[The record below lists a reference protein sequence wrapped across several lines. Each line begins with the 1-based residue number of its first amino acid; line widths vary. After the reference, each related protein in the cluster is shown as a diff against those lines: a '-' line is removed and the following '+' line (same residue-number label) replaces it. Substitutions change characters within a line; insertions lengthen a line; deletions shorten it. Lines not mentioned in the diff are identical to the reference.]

1 RVDASLLAFA
11 EVQTSATNSDVN
23 GISNTTLGNILGLTF
38 DGANEADYQAAIAAE
53 ASIADVAALQAVIDS
68 VDSSVDA
75 FASVQLAA
83 TNSDVNG
90 ISNAIL
96 GNILGLTFDGAN
108 EADYQAAIA
117 AEASI
122 ADVAALQAV
131 IDSVDSSVDAFASV
145 QLAAT
150 NSDVNGISNTTL
162 GNILGLTFDGANEAD
177 YQAAIAAEASIADVA
192 ALQVLID
199 RVDVSLL
206 AFSEV
211 QTAAADNDVNGIS
224 NAILGNILG
233 LTFNSANEAD
243 YQAAIAAE
251 ASIVDVAA
259 LQVLID
265 SVDNSVDAFASVQ
278 LAATDSDVTGFT
290 TTTLGNILGL
300 TFDGANETAYQ
311 EAVAAEASIV
321 DVSALQVLIDR
332 VDVSLLAFSE
342 VQTAAADNDVNG
354 ISNAILGNILGL
366 TFNSANEADYQA
378 AIAAEASIVDVAAL
392 QAVIDSVDN
401 SVDAFAS
408 VQLAATNSDVN
419 GISNAILGNI
429 LGLTFNSA
437 NEADYQAAIAAE
449 ASIVDVSALQ
459 VLIERVD
466 ASLLAFAEVQTAA
479 TDSDVT
485 GFNTTTLGNI
495 LGLTFD
501 GANETAYQEAVAAEA
516 SIVDVAALQAV
527 IDSVDNSV
535 DAFASVQLAATSS
548 DASTIELI
556 TLSAIRDLQ
565 FIEANLIEYRTTIA
579 EQLSIDSVDSLQSL
593 IYRTNESIQSLAE
606 INTYLQNESFNS
618 LSIGLLERV
627 LSLENTIVEA
637 NEIHYQVA
645 LASIVNLPVTSAT
658 LLTKVQEVNSNQSL
672 LSATIDAYQQQTAL
686 QTPLDAFSRYST
698 NVTSLRD
705 DITRLGFSRMLEGVL
720 EREYNLPGQYLF
732 SDTGK
737 LKLHDTSNNESLF
750 LTPKD
755 IKVHQIEVVFDS
767 YLGANVF
774 LVDGEVKPTLSL
786 APDVTYYFDQSA
798 SSNVNHPIGFTS
810 DSNNFSVVSTG
821 VPGQNGAY
829 TAVTLTNAD
838 NSNFSYYCTVHGT
851 DMGNTINSLSQHVAY
866 NTSSTIYTDVGILA
880 AVSKV
885 TDTLNINNRG
895 VNVARVHL
903 PDATYLDYK
912 GFEFSE
918 NSGVEIRNIS
928 SLTLASLD
936 QVNAILTEQN
946 LSISA
951 INTALSTDENAI
963 TYENLAALVTLS
975 NVKQELLSSYISSFV
990 INSITSVIYGLDL
1003 QSYINTENGDDV
1015 LISTINDAIANATTL
1030 TQADWELGG
1039 LLVNVQSGNLLEYQ
1053 SRLVGRTDFRSISE
1067 IQRYISDINTSNESF
1082 VTVKNAVAASD
1093 TSDIYMITLESILDL
1108 ENLIVHNLE
1117 EYKLEIGSGGAISTV
1132 SELQNTIDNVNDSV
1146 SSFSDIQVAAINSD
1160 VNGTSN
1166 AILGNI
1172 LGLTF
1177 DGANEADYQ
1186 AAIAAEASIADV
1198 AALQAVIDSVDN
1210 SVDAFASV
1218 QLAATN
1224 SDVNGISN
1232 TTLGNILG
1240 LTFDGANEA
1249 DYQAAIAAEASIAD

>member
-1 RVDASLLAFA
+1 
-11 EVQTSATNSDVN
+11 
-23 GISNTTLGNILGLTF
+23 
-38 DGANEADYQAAIAAE
+38 
-53 ASIADVAALQAVIDS
+53 
-68 VDSSVDA
+68 
-75 FASVQLAA
+75 
-83 TNSDVNG
+83 
-90 ISNAIL
+90 
-96 GNILGLTFDGAN
+96 
-108 EADYQAAIA
+108 
-117 AEASI
+117 
-122 ADVAALQAV
+122 
-131 IDSVDSSVDAFASV
+131 
-145 QLAAT
+145 
-150 NSDVNGISNTTL
+150 
-162 GNILGLTFDGANEAD
+162 
-177 YQAAIAAEASIADVA
+177 
-192 ALQVLID
+192 
-199 RVDVSLL
+199 
-206 AFSEV
+206 
-211 QTAAADNDVNGIS
+211 
-224 NAILGNILG
+224 
-233 LTFNSANEAD
+233 NEAD

-1210 SVDAFASV
+1210 SV
-1218 QLAATN
+1218 
-1224 SDVNGISN
+1224 
-1232 TTLGNILG
+1232 
-1240 LTFDGANEA
+1240 
-1249 DYQAAIAAEASIAD
+1249 